1 MKIDHVMKYYN
12 LNNNTRHPGNLYYK
26 SGYQMDM
33 LPEKIEIYT
42 YCLTVIVWFSTLP

>member
-1 MKIDHVMKYYN
+1 MKYYN

-42 YCLTVIVWFSTLP
+42 YCLTVIVWFSMLP